1 MRRIS
6 PAMIVALIALVFSL
20 AGTSYAVTKL
30 PSNSVG
36 TAQIKNSAVTSQKIK
51 DGSVAPVDLTA
62 AAKATLQGAKGDTG
76 AAGGPGATGGP
87 GVNKIASLSEN
98 PTDIILSAG
107 SQTVMTTTITTTV
120 TTTLAIHGTLNIFNG
135 SGPTSAD
142 SHVICAA
149 NVDGTPVGSAGSAGQ
164 VKSNYGEIEMPVLAT
179 QASLAAGTHTVS
191 VSCSSNPQGRGT
203 APDIWFDNGNLLAV
217 AYLQ

>member
-36 TAQIKNSAVTSQKIK
+36 TAQIKNSAVTSKKIK
-51 DGSVAPVDLTA
+51 DGSVAPIDLTA
-62 AAKATLQGAKGDTG
+62 AAKATLQGAKGDV
-76 AAGGPGATGGP
+76 GATGGP

-98 PTDIILSAG
+98 PTDVVLSSG

-120 TTTLAIHGTLNIFNG
+120 TTTLAIHGTLNIYHNAG
-135 SGPTSAD
+135 TAAAR
-142 SHVICAA
+142 VICGAI
-149 NVDGTPVGSAGSAGQ
+149 VDGTQAGSAGSAGQ
-164 VKSNYGEIEMPVLAT
+164 VPGTFGEIEMPVLAT
-179 QASLAAGTHTVS
+179 SASLAAGAHTVS
-191 VSCSSNPQGRGT
+191 ISCSSNQQGAGT
-203 APDIWFDNGNLLAV
+203 APEIRFDNGNLLAV

>member
-98 PTDIILSAG
+98 PTDVVLSSG

-120 TTTLAIHGTLNIFNG
+120 TTTLAIHGTLNIYN
-135 SGPTSAD
+135 SAGTAAAR
-142 SHVICAA
+142 VICGAI
-149 NVDGTPVGSAGSAGQ
+149 VDGTQAGSAGSAGQ
-164 VKSNYGEIEMPVLAT
+164 VPGTFGEIEMPVLAT
-179 QASLAAGTHTVS
+179 SASLAAGAHTVS
-191 VSCSSNPQGRGT
+191 ISCSSNQQGAGT
-203 APDIWFDNGNLLAV
+203 APEIRFDNGNLLAV

>member
-36 TAQIKNSAVTSQKIK
+36 TAQIKNSAVTSKKIK
-51 DGSVAPVDLTA
+51 DGSVAPIDLTA
-62 AAKATLQGAKGDTG
+62 AAKATLQGAKGDV
-76 AAGGPGATGGP
+76 GATGGP

-191 VSCSSNPQGRGT
+191 VSCSSNPQGPGT
-203 APDIWFDNGNLLAV
+203 APDIRFDNGNLLAV

>member
-36 TAQIKNSAVTSQKIK
+36 TAQIKNSAVTSKKIK
-51 DGSVAPVDLTA
+51 DGSVAPIDLTA
-62 AAKATLQGAKGDTG
+62 AAKATLQGAKGDV
-76 AAGGPGATGGP
+76 GATGGP

-98 PTDIILSAG
+98 PTDVVLSSG

-120 TTTLAIHGTLNIFNG
+120 TTTLAIHGTLNIYN
-135 SGPTSAD
+135 SAGTAAAR
-142 SHVICAA
+142 VICGAI
-149 NVDGTPVGSAGSAGQ
+149 VDGTQAGSAGSAGQ
-164 VKSNYGEIEMPVLAT
+164 VPGTFGEIEMPVLAT
-179 QASLAAGTHTVS
+179 SASLAAGAHTVS
-191 VSCSSNPQGRGT
+191 ISCSSNQQGGGS
-203 APDIWFDNGNLLAV
+203 APEIRFDNGNLLAV

>member
-36 TAQIKNSAVTSQKIK
+36 TAQIKNSAVTSKKIK
-51 DGSVAPVDLTA
+51 DGSVAPIDLTA
-62 AAKATLQGAKGDTG
+62 AAKATLQGAKGDV
-76 AAGGPGATGGP
+76 GATGGP

-98 PTDIILSAG
+98 PTDVVLSSG
-107 SQTVMTTTITTTV
+107 SQTVMTTTTTTTV
-120 TTTLAIHGTLNIFNG
+120 TTTLAIHGTLNIYN
-135 SGPTSAD
+135 SAGTAAAR
-142 SHVICAA
+142 VICGAI
-149 NVDGTPVGSAGSAGQ
+149 VDGTQAGSAGSAGQ
-164 VKSNYGEIEMPVLAT
+164 VPGTFGEIEMPVLAT
-179 QASLAAGTHTVS
+179 SASLAAGAHTVS
-191 VSCSSNPQGRGT
+191 ISCSSNQQGLGT
-203 APDIWFDNGNLLAV
+203 APEIRFDNGNLLAV

>member
-36 TAQIKNSAVTSQKIK
+36 TAQIKNSAVTSKKIK
-51 DGSVAPVDLTA
+51 DGSVAPIDLTA
-62 AAKATLQGAKGDTG
+62 AAKATLQGAKGDV
-76 AAGGPGATGGP
+76 GATGGP

-98 PTDIILSAG
+98 PTDVVLSSG

-191 VSCSSNPQGRGT
+191 VSCSSNPQGPGT
-203 APDIWFDNGNLLAV
+203 APDIRFDNGNLLAV

>member
-36 TAQIKNSAVTSQKIK
+36 TAQIKNSAVTSKKIK
-51 DGSVAPVDLTA
+51 DGSVAPIDLTA
-62 AAKATLQGAKGDTG
+62 AAKATLQGAKGDV
-76 AAGGPGATGGP
+76 GATGGP

-98 PTDIILSAG
+98 PTDVVLSSG

-120 TTTLAIHGTLNIFNG
+120 TTTLAIHGTLNIYN
-135 SGPTSAD
+135 SAGTAAAR
-142 SHVICAA
+142 VICGAI
-149 NVDGTPVGSAGSAGQ
+149 VDGTQAGSAGSAGQ
-164 VKSNYGEIEMPVLAT
+164 VPGTFGEIEMPVLAT
-179 QASLAAGTHTVS
+179 SASLAAGAHTVS
-191 VSCSSNPQGRGT
+191 ISCSSNQQGAGT
-203 APDIWFDNGNLLAV
+203 APEIRFDNGNLLAV

>member
-6 PAMIVALIALVFSL
+6 PAMIVALIALMFSL
-20 AGTSYAVTKL
+20 AGTSYAVTQL
-30 PSNSVG
+30 PNNSVG
-36 TAQIKNSAVTSQKIK
+36 TVQIKNSAVTSKKIK

-76 AAGGPGATGGP
+76 ATGGP

-98 PTDIILSAG
+98 PTDVILSNG

-120 TTTLAIHGTLNIFNG
+120 TTTLAIHGTLNIYNNSTG
-135 SGPTSAD
+135 TAAAR
-142 SHVICAA
+142 VICSA
-149 NVDGTPVGSAGSAGQ
+149 NVDGAQVGSVGSAGQ
-164 VKSNYGEIEMPVLAT
+164 VTGAFGEIELPVLAT
-179 QASLAAGTHTVS
+179 SASLAAGAHTVS
-191 VSCSSNPQGRGT
+191 IACSFGQQGAGT
-203 APDIWFDNGNLLAV
+203 APDIRFDNGNLLAV

>member
-36 TAQIKNSAVTSQKIK
+36 TVQIKNSAVTSKKIK

-76 AAGGPGATGGP
+76 ATGGP

-98 PTDIILSAG
+98 PTDVILSAG

-120 TTTLAIHGTLNIFNG
+120 TTTLAIHGTLNIFNN
-135 SGPTSAD
+135 STASAAAR
-142 SHVICAA
+142 VICAA
-149 NVDGTPVGSAGSAGQ
+149 NVDGTQVGSAGSAGQ
-164 VKSNYGEIEMPVLAT
+164 VAGASGEIEMPVLAT
-179 QASLAAGTHTVS
+179 RASLAAGTHTVS
-191 VSCSSNPQGRGT
+191 MSCSSNQQGAFGS
-203 APDIWFDNGNLLAV
+203 APDIRFDNGNLLAV

>member
-36 TAQIKNSAVTSQKIK
+36 TAQIKNSAVTSKKIK
-51 DGSVAPVDLTA
+51 DGSVAPIDLTA
-62 AAKATLQGAKGDTG
+62 AAKATLQGAKGDDG
-76 AAGGPGATGGP
+76 ETGGP

-98 PTDIILSAG
+98 PTDVVLSSG

-120 TTTLAIHGTLNIFNG
+120 TTTLAIHGTLNIYN
-135 SGPTSAD
+135 SAGTAAAR
-142 SHVICAA
+142 VICGAI
-149 NVDGTPVGSAGSAGQ
+149 VDGTQAGSAGSAGQ
-164 VKSNYGEIEMPVLAT
+164 VPGTFGEIEMPVLAT
-179 QASLAAGTHTVS
+179 SASLAAGAHTVS
-191 VSCSSNPQGRGT
+191 ISCSSNQQGAGT
-203 APDIWFDNGNLLAV
+203 APEIRFDNGNLLAV

>member
-36 TAQIKNSAVTSQKIK
+36 TAQIKNSAVTSKKIK
-51 DGSVAPVDLTA
+51 DGSVAPIDLTA
-62 AAKATLQGAKGDTG
+62 AAKATLQGAKGDV
-76 AAGGPGATGGP
+76 GATGGP

-98 PTDIILSAG
+98 PTDVVLSSG

-120 TTTLAIHGTLNIFNG
+120 TTTLAIHGTLNIYNRAG
-135 SGPTSAD
+135 NAAAR
-142 SHVICAA
+142 VICGAI
-149 NVDGTPVGSAGSAGQ
+149 VDGTQAGSAGSAGQ
-164 VKSNYGEIEMPVLAT
+164 VPGTFGEIEMPVLAT
-179 QASLAAGTHTVS
+179 SASLAAGAHTVS
-191 VSCSSNPQGRGT
+191 ISCSSNQQGAGT
-203 APDIWFDNGNLLAV
+203 APEIRFDNGNLLAV